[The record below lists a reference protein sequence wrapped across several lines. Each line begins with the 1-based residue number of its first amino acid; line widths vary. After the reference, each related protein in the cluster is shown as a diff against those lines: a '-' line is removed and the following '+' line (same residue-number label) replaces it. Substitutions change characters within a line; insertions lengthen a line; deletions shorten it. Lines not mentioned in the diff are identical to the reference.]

1 MKKEDRDEDWEKT
14 MQELTSAKNLK
25 EDAELLM
32 MPYFNIEQLL
42 LPVPFSIYIMGM
54 LSIT

>member
-1 MKKEDRDEDWEKT
+1 MEKEEQGEDWDKT

-32 MPYFNIEQLL
+32 MPYINLEQLL
-42 LPVPFSIYIMGM
+42 LPVPFSIYIIGM
-54 LSIT
+54 LIIT